1 MPEPVKKTRPYATP
15 AIRAQ
20 RAKIQVER
28 VRRRYK
34 KGLRT
39 RKRLMKNEEKH
50 VETMVVIL
58 QLGGYSRTQMA
69 QVIGISRMQVRE
81 FLDRPSA
88 QELLISLRQRL
99 PGAALELLHG
109 YMIEAVQAIVDVMR
123 SSTDDKYIL
132 QAAGEVLDRA
142 GLPKSS
148 RQERHTIN
156 DERMVVTDDGIVEK
170 LREASPEVQEE
181 AAQIIERLEEL
192 LVKAAE
198 EPVEESDG

>member
-1 MPEPVKKTRPYATP
+1 MPIAKKSTP
-15 AIRAQ
+15 AARAD
-20 RAKIQVER
+20 RAKLEVNR
-28 VRRRYK
+28 VRRKYK

-39 RKRLMKNEEKH
+39 RKRLMKFEEKH
-50 VETMVVIL
+50 VVTMVVIL

-69 QVIGISRMQVRE
+69 QIIGISRGQVAE
-81 FLDRPSA
+81 FLNSPDA
-88 QELLISLRQRL
+88 KEMLVVLRQQL
-99 PGAALELLHG
+99 PQAALELLHG

-123 SSTDDKYIL
+123 SSGDDRYIL

-148 RQERHTIN
+148 RQERHNIN
-156 DERMVVTDDGIVEK
+156 DERMTVTDDGMVDR

-192 LVKAAE
+192 LVKSAEAVE
-198 EPVEESDG
+198 EPDESS

>member
-1 MPEPVKKTRPYATP
+1 MPVAKKSTP
-15 AIRAQ
+15 LVRAN
-20 RAKIQVER
+20 RAKLEVDR

-39 RKRLMKNEEKH
+39 RKRLMKFEEAH
-50 VETMVVIL
+50 VLTMVVIL

-69 QVIGISRMQVRE
+69 QVIGISRGQVRE
-81 FLDRPSA
+81 FLDAPEAR
-88 QELLISLRQRL
+88 EMLVTLRQRL
-99 PGAALELLHG
+99 PQAALELLHG

-123 SSTDDKYIL
+123 SSADDKYIL

-148 RQERHTIN
+148 RQERHNIN
-156 DERMVVTDDGIVEK
+156 DERMTVTDDGLVDR

-192 LVKAAE
+192 LVKSASE
-198 EPVEESDG
+198 EPVDGESG